1 MSNATL
7 TAEAPQTSSAVKRP
21 PIHSFHHPAIKCF
34 DAEETRRFYEDILG
48 LPLNAAV
55 MINDDG
61 RGGDYFF
68 MHIFFRM
75 ADGDFLAFFD
85 KDIDIK
91 PDIFKP
97 YNENEFRVGL
107 RVDTETE
114 LNEMVDRLSKA
125 GVEFRGP
132 VNNGFVTSIYF
143 KDPND
148 LNLEISAPVP
158 NYDDVIAR
166 EKSRAKD
173 VLADW
178 TKKTAAKKDAVRKA
192 QATQ

>member
-1 MSNATL
+1 MSNTSTATD
-7 TAEAPQTSSAVKRP
+7 TAKRP

-34 DAEETRRFYEDILG
+34 DAEETRKFYEDVLG

-55 MINDDG
+55 CINDDG
-61 RGGDYFF
+61 RGGDFYF

-85 KDIDIK
+85 KDTEIK

-97 YNENEFRVGL
+97 YSENDFRLGL
-107 RVDTETE
+107 RVGSEAE
-114 LNEMVDRLSKA
+114 LQEMEKRLSAA
-125 GVEFRGP
+125 GVKYTGP
-132 VNNGFVTSIYF
+132 VDHGFVKSIYF

-148 LNLEISAPVP
+148 VHLEISAPAP
-158 NYDDVIAR
+158 NHEEMIAK
-166 EKSRAKD
+166 EKARAKD

-178 TKKTAAKKDAVRKA
+178 TKKTAAKKEPLKKA
-192 QATQ
+192 RAAQ